1 MIDTTKLRELAQ
13 QAQSTR
19 GYINYI
25 PDALAFQDSANPAAI
40 LELLDRLEAAE
51 NEQHR
56 LQKCLQLANVNAEYF
71 EREMYLLCYK
81 LEATERDAKRY
92 RHLRDDEDG
101 FDVAVRNDGD
111 EGEYWVHGY
120 PPEELDAA
128 IDAAMQQE
136 QNQ

>member
-13 QAQSTR
+13 TTIQR
-19 GYINYI
+19 GEAGFERDDPYDTYPEDLFASLTI
-25 PDALAFQDSANPAAI
+25 PENI
-40 LELLDRLEAAE
+40 IELLDRLEVA
-51 NEQHR
+51 
-56 LQKCLQLANVNAEYF
+56 
-71 EREMYLLCYK
+71 
-81 LEATERDAKRY
+81 ERDAKRY
-92 RHLRDDEDG
+92 LHLRDDGGG
-101 FDVAVRNDGD
+101 FDIAVRNGGD